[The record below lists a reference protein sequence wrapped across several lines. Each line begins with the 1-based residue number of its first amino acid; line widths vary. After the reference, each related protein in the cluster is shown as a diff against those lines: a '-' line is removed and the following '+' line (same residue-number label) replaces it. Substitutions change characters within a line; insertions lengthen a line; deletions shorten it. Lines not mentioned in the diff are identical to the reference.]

1 MEADRL
7 CTPWGRDLPRIPLPE
22 HPDPMMERARWESL
36 NGWWQCAIVP
46 ADSPGPVPGA
56 PPETA
61 ANPTNR
67 PRCAPC

>member
-36 NGWWQCAIVP
+36 NGWWECAIVP
-46 ADSPGPVPGA
+46 ADSPGLSLIHI
-56 PPETA
+56 
-61 ANPTNR
+61 
-67 PRCAPC
+67 